1 MSLKYEMALT
11 LIQGVGDVNGRKLV
25 SYCGS
30 AEAVFREKKSRLL
43 KIPGIGEGTATA
55 ILNGQPFDRVE
66 RELQFM
72 EKFGIRGI
80 FFTDTAYPAR
90 LKNCSDAPL
99 LLYYKGNAPLDLPCC
114 LSIVG
119 TRRATE
125 YGREFID
132 KLMAAL
138 APYPVLI
145 ISGLAFGIDTA
156 AHRQACDHGLANIAV
171 LGHGLDR
178 IYPFQNRALAQR
190 ILGNG
195 GLLTEFPSQTNPDR
209 ENFPRRNRIIAGLSD
224 ATLVVETGIRGG
236 SIITAD
242 IANSYN
248 RDVFALPGRVTDS
261 LSEGCNWLIKTN
273 RAALVDSPE
282 ELIES
287 LGWETGENTQKPLQ
301 SKLFVQLSPDEELI
315 VAVLKQNGQTSI
327 DLICIESK
335 LPATKTAAA
344 LLNLEFQGV
353 VKCLPGKVYKLV

>member
-1 MSLKYEMALT
+1 MSLKYEIALT
-11 LIQGVGDVNGRKLV
+11 LIPGVGDVNGRKLV

-30 AEAVFREKKSRLL
+30 AEGVFREKKSRLM
-43 KIPGIGEGTATA
+43 KIPGIGEATAGA

-66 RELQFM
+66 RELLFM
-72 EKFGIRGI
+72 EKYGIRAI
-80 FFTDTAYPAR
+80 FYMDKEYPVR
-90 LKNCSDAPL
+90 LKNCADAPFL
-99 LLYYKGNAPLDLPCC
+99 FYYKGTSPLDLPYC

-125 YGREFID
+125 YGKAFIE
-132 KLMAAL
+132 KLMAAF
-138 APYPVLI
+138 ASYPVLI

-156 AHRQACDHGLANIAV
+156 AHRLACDYGLATIAV

-178 IYPFQNRALAQR
+178 IYPFQNRSLAQR

-209 ENFPRRNRIIAGLSD
+209 ENFPRRNRIIAGMSD
-224 ATLVVETGIRGG
+224 ATLVIETGIRGG

-248 RDVFALPGRVTDS
+248 RDVFALPGRVTDT

-282 ELIES
+282 ELIQS
-287 LGWETGENTQKPLQ
+287 LGWETGEKSHKPVQ
-301 SKLFVQLSPDEELI
+301 SRLFVQLSPDEELL
-315 VAVLKQNGQTSI
+315 VEVLRANGQMAIDSI
-327 DLICIESK
+327 CNDSR

-344 LLNLEFQGV
+344 LLNLEFQGI